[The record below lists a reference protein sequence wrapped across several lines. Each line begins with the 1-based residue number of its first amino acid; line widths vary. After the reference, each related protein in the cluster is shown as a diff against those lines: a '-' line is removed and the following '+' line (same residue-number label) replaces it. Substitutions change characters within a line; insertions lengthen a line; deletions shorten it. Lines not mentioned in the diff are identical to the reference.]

1 MKELLTEMERDALF
15 VHLIFIV
22 ICAVILLIPVDLKI
36 GVRLFIL
43 VIIYNLAV
51 PIVGIWRKYAEWVE
65 IWLFAFILSLFQ
77 IFPDWFL
84 SAQLEVLV
92 FPEDGLFKIGT
103 VSGYMLLL
111 WAIPFFMILFI
122 GERVHER
129 YSTNMVYLPYLV
141 VALLSLLIFGMSEMT
156 MWTLG
161 SWHAQNVTMI
171 GHLAIYI
178 IIPEVILGLST
189 YFSYEMIKD
198 KNHWIKIPTAFIV
211 MLLYLG
217 SAAFFYFLIERVIL

>member
-51 PIVGIWRKYAEWVE
+51 PIVGIWRKYSEWVE

-84 SAQLEVLV
+84 SAQLEILV

-122 GERVHER
+122 GQRVHER
-129 YSTNMVYLPYLV
+129 YSTNMAYLPYLV
-141 VALLSLLIFGMSEMT
+141 VALLALLIFGMSEMT

-171 GHLAIYI
+171 GHVAIYI

>member
-122 GERVHER
+122 GQRVHER
-129 YSTNMVYLPYLV
+129 YSTNMSYLPYLV

-171 GHLAIYI
+171 GHVAIYI